1 MKTSERGLSLFD
13 QRLSSIEIMLH
24 RCKELVNLIGNSVGL
39 VGLDRG
45 FGSLSIDDFLLST
58 DNSSLLV
65 GLRFGLLDLD

>member
-1 MKTSERGLSLFD
+1 
-13 QRLSSIEIMLH
+13 MLH